1 MSLSSVLTAV
11 VALLVL
17 ANIVLVLR
25 ATNRCANERAEPGGD
40 GASVVG
46 APPSATVGE
55 SGTVAPERR
64 T

>member
-17 ANIVLVLR
+17 ANIVVVLR
-25 ATNRCANERAEPGGD
+25 AADRCANERAEPSAD

-46 APPSATVGE
+46 APPSTAISE

>member
-17 ANIVLVLR
+17 ANIVVVLR
-25 ATNRCANERAEPGGD
+25 AANRCANEHAEPGAD
-40 GASVVG
+40 GAGVVG
-46 APPSATVGE
+46 APPSTAVGE
-55 SGTVAPERR
+55 PGTVAPERR